1 MFNTFTETA
10 RNTAL
15 GVLTT
20 METHEDDNDQFAQI
34 DDYDNIRDS
43 MKRENLREPAM
54 GRAIELESMSL
65 ETCSNNSKDD
75 K

>member
-1 MFNTFTETA
+1 MFNRFTETA

-20 METHEDDNDQFAQI
+20 METHEDNIEQI
-34 DDYDNIRDS
+34 DDYNNVRDS
-43 MKRENLREPAM
+43 MKRENMREPAM

-65 ETCSNNSKDD
+65 ETCSNNS
-75 K
+75 